1 MKAYKKEVRF
11 TMLMTLAFILVG
23 NAGLF
28 FVLFPTEA
36 MLFGFPVKYIVP
48 ILLGWFGVFF
58 LTIVAG
64 RIGNQIDVDIDQEN
78 ENISVTESKQMKE
91 SA

>member
-1 MKAYKKEVRF
+1 MRAYKKEVQF
-11 TMLMTLAFILVG
+11 TIWMTLAFVLVG

-28 FVLFPTEA
+28 FAMFPTDA
-36 MLFGFPVKYIVP
+36 MMFGFPVKYIVP

-64 RIGNQIDVDIDQEN
+64 KIGNHIDDEIDREN
-78 ENISVTESKQMKE
+78 ESLGHSDEIKG
-91 SA
+91 A

>member
-11 TMLMTLAFILVG
+11 TIWMALAFVLMG

-28 FVLFPTEA
+28 FSIFPTEA
-36 MLFGFPVKYIVP
+36 MLFGFPVKYIGP
-48 ILLGWFGVFF
+48 ILMGWFGVFF

-64 RIGNQIDVDIDQEN
+64 KIGNRIDDEIDAERGA
-78 ENISVTESKQMKE
+78 VTND
-91 SA
+91 